1 MNIRL
6 LQYFPQYFR
15 DRKLHFSLYFIAALL
30 VAGSA
35 HAELGSKPTSEYIIR
50 EMYVAYYGRPAD
62 SGGLTFWTRF
72 LDENRDFNNLMAEFG
87 SSDEYTY
94 HYGSLNNG
102 ELIDALYQ
110 QMFNR
115 LPDPEGR
122 EFYISRLESG
132 EVSLGLIAKQ
142 IADGATGD
150 DDLALRNKVR
160 VSVPWTEYDFGSTY
174 YAAVDITE
182 IKAVIAL
189 VSSEPESLARGMIS
203 VSQLLRLHSFSSECP
218 DCIWTDSSQSLE
230 ITLSGTWEQHR
241 IANIQVEDIPPL
253 ALEYLQSIE
262 LTTDNS
268 ADYCVYDSPN
278 RQLIIRDVSGG
289 LRSFPEIKDY
299 DCETGRDGVMDWEI
313 NLLLYLLPE
322 YEGEGSWSDLV
333 ITPPIVTLF
342 SVEDK
347 FGQAS
352 DSFVVGDEVHI
363 TYRIKNTSTE
373 ALDYASTQRGHQLT
387 IIGHRTASGNVWNK
401 GYSWLTTA
409 DIRFSVLEAGE
420 ELVFD
425 TVWTGVDND
434 GNPVDPGRYEIRP
447 HTSIWFHNFYR
458 SEVLSPASVFI
469 TLQ

>member
-6 LQYFPQYFR
+6 LQYFPRYFR
-15 DRKLHFSLYFIAALL
+15 DRKLHFSLYFIALFL

-35 HAELGSKPTSEYIIR
+35 HAEFGSKPTSEDIIR

-62 SGGLTFWTRF
+62 AGGLTFWTRF

-87 SSDEYTY
+87 NSDEYTN

-110 QMFNR
+110 QMFSR
-115 LPDPEGR
+115 LPDPVGR
-122 EFYISRLESG
+122 EFYVNRLDSG

-160 VSVPWTEYDFGSTY
+160 VSVPWTEYYDRQVY
-174 YAAVDITE
+174 YVGIDYTE
-182 IKAVIAL
+182 IKAVLAL

-203 VSQLLRLHSFSSECP
+203 VSQLLHRSFPECP
-218 DCIWTDSSQSLE
+218 DCIWTDSIQSLE
-230 ITLSGTWEQHR
+230 IILSGTWVPEHR
-241 IANIQVEDIPPL
+241 VANIQVEDIPPL
-253 ALEYLQSIE
+253 ALEYLQSIK
-262 LTTDNS
+262 LTADKS
-268 ADYCVYDSPN
+268 ADYCVYDLPS
-278 RQLIIRDVSGG
+278 RWLFFWDVSGG
-289 LRSFPEIKDY
+289 LSGFPEIKHY
-299 DCETGRDGVMDWEI
+299 DCVTSRDGVQDWEMD
-313 NLLLYLLPE
+313 LLLYLLPE
-322 YEGEGSWSDLV
+322 YEGEGSWSDLF

-342 SVEDK
+342 SVNDK
-347 FGQAS
+347 FAQAS

-363 TYRIKNTSTE
+363 TYRIKNISAE
-373 ALDYASTQRGHQLT
+373 ALGYSTTSPGHSVT
-387 IIGHRTASGNVWNK
+387 ILGLGTASGNFWNK
-401 GYSWLTTA
+401 GYGWLTEA
-409 DIRFSVLEAGE
+409 SMRSFVLEAGE

-425 TVWTGVDND
+425 TVWTGVDNL

-447 HTSIWFHNFYR
+447 NTSIWFHNYYR
-458 SEVLSPASVFI
+458 GEVLGPDSVFI